1 MNINLVSLWD
11 EVKDK
16 KIVVYDLETTG
27 FKSKNTRILS
37 FSAIRYQVS
46 EHGMDEI
53 DRRNMFLNPMMTIPA
68 YITAVNHITNEKV
81 ADCPTE
87 YEAGAEILS
96 YLNSADFVS
105 GYNNANFDDGLV
117 NEMARR
123 IGFGKWIPKNEID
136 VMILAKAVLTK
147 QDVSNFKLGTLAEY
161 FHADAGLEFH
171 NSIDDVIATSRV
183 LWGLVNKCRTDEH
196 DEGSVVN
203 ASFEEDNTE
212 VSDEDIYSQHVAVLP
227 VNDNSNSV
235 SEQVKAAVV
244 DERKPVMLD
253 PSKWKT
259 FSNEDL
265 TDAPVETKC
274 KVKNDPLTA
283 VLWEKNGYRRL
294 YINNSL
300 NHPVYY
306 DVKLRRWQYNFD
318 EDERMISRID
328 DEYDVDELVRRRKY
342 SFTA

>member
-1 MNINLVSLWD
+1 MNINLASLWD
-11 EVKDK
+11 DIKDK

-46 EHGMDEI
+46 ECGMDEI
-53 DRRNMFLNPMMTIPA
+53 DRRNMFLNPMMTIPS

-87 YEAGAEILS
+87 YEAGGEILN

-123 IGFGKWIPKNEID
+123 IGFGKWAPKNEID

-147 QDVSNFKLGTLAEY
+147 QDVPNFKLGTLAEY

-183 LWGLVNKCRTDEH
+183 LWGLISRCRTDAH
-196 DEGSVVN
+196 DEGIVTN
-203 ASFEEDNTE
+203 ATPEAGAAET
-212 VSDEDIYSQHVAVLP
+212 SDEDIYSQHVAVLP

-244 DERKPVMLD
+244 DERKPVALD

-265 TDAPVETKC
+265 TDAPVAARSR
-274 KVKNDPLTA
+274 VKNDPLTA
-283 VLWEKNGYRRL
+283 VLWEKNGYKRL

-300 NHPVYY
+300 NHPVYF
-306 DVKLRRWQYNFD
+306 DVKQRRWQYNFD

-328 DEYDVDELVRRRKY
+328 DEYDVDDLVRRRKY